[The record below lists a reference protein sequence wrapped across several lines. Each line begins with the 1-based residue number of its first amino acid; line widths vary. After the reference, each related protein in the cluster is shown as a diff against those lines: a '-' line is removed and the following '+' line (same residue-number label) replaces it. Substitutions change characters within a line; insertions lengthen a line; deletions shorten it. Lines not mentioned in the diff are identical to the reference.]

1 MYIVAIAWL
10 FVVVCMAA
18 VEGTT
23 TSVAGGLGT
32 LFFYGVLPLG
42 LFLWLV
48 GTPQRRRNRGVRD
61 IRRSGAS
68 FTRSG
73 AAAGAEPEA
82 PAVEGRSDAAAVPEV
97 DGPERR

>member
-1 MYIVAIAWL
+1 MYIVAIAWM

-32 LFFYGVLPLG
+32 LFLYGLLPLG

-48 GTPQRRRNRGVRD
+48 GTPQRRRDRQPRGARQ
-61 IRRSGAS
+61 SGAS
-68 FTRSG
+68 FTRG
-73 AAAGAEPEA
+73 GAEAPDEATEA
-82 PAVEGRSDAAAVPEV
+82 PAADERTEAPGDAA
-97 DGPERR
+97 ERR